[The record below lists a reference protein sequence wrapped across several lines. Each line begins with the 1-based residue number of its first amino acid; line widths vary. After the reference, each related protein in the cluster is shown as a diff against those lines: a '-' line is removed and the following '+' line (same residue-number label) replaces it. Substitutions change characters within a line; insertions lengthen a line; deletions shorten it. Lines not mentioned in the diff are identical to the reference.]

1 MSYLQCN
8 PLGTVLQNLRC
19 DSFNTVMLRI
29 LKILDADT
37 TTSVDAVHE
46 ASVEPSI
53 SPSDFPDR
61 PVSRGRGSLSTRQT
75 IRSGVSVPAVEAPAM
90 AGQITWPNGFQRSGR
105 SASPVL
111 PSQTS
116 EAASSSSMILDED
129 EDEEEFEEVTFWG
142 GSPSPSGRLGSP
154 LSRNNHHSDHD
165 ESDDGSSVDNE
176 TSDAENDS
184 MSDDLG
190 SDESDEIMDLVGH
203 V

>member
-1 MSYLQCN
+1 MQSS
-8 PLGTVLQNLRC
+8 GTVLQTFRC

-29 LKILDADT
+29 LKIPDADT
-37 TTSVDAVHE
+37 TTSLDAVHE

-53 SPSDFPDR
+53 SPSDVPER
-61 PVSRGRGSLSTRQT
+61 SVSRGRGSLPTRQT
-75 IRSGVSVPAVEAPAM
+75 IRSGVSVPAAGAPAM
-90 AGQITWPNGFQRSGR
+90 AGQIAWPNGYQQNRR

-111 PSQTS
+111 LSQTS
-116 EAASSSSMILDED
+116 ELASSSSMILD

-154 LSRNNHHSDHD
+154 SSPNDHDGDHD
-165 ESDDGSSVDNE
+165 ESNHGSSADEE

-184 MSDDLG
+184 MSDDLS